1 MNSTKQ
7 INMVEHANEYHHVTV
22 MPGIYIYIGLMYELR
37 FQKQQAFP
45 LYHKKFIN
53 DYLLVCF
60 VKKKKK
66 KLAISIDCL
75 TRFAK
80 LLCEPVMLWFW
91 LWFYV
96 L

>member
-45 LYHKKFIN
+45 LYHKKI
-53 DYLLVCF
+53 Y
-60 VKKKKK
+60 K
-66 KLAISIDCL
+66 
-75 TRFAK
+75 
-80 LLCEPVMLWFW
+80 
-91 LWFYV
+91 
-96 L
+96 